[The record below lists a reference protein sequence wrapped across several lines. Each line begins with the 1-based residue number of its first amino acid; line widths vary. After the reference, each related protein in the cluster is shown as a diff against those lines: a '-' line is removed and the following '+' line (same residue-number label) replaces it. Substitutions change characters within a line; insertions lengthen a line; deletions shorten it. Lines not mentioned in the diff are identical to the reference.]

1 MDGVEEADVSPTGG
15 DLSLAG
21 LLVFGEG
28 PRPDRVTVPPAAL
41 EAAREIDSSTVRRRA
56 TPVRKSFL
64 RSDTDLPT
72 ALTRVYR
79 SGGRGGQVVLKLY
92 LALLWRC
99 SSPPFETSKPA
110 RAWATLIG
118 LEDPSGNGQRR
129 VNAALR
135 TLQDAK
141 LIQVTYTPGVGNTV
155 SLLDESGDGT
165 PYRLPST
172 EYAKAAKGPA
182 GEAQRRRNTYFKV
195 PSRLWTEGDIQSLN
209 GPGLVMLLILLAE
222 QADTVDS
229 VWFATDL
236 FPARYRISHNVR
248 AQGTTELQR
257 RGLLEVSREALPEV
271 PGSVFARRRFRN
283 KYRLTLPGGSTELI
297 LPNPPAAAPDPAVA
311 ANPAA
316 AADPPAT
323 AGPAAATTTAADL
336 QGETAS

>member
-1 MDGVEEADVSPTGG
+1 MDGDEEAEVSPTGG
-15 DLSLAG
+15 VLSLAD
-21 LLVFGEG
+21 LLAFGEG
-28 PRPDRVTVPPAAL
+28 PRPDRVTAPPAAL
-41 EAAREIDSSTVRRRA
+41 EAAREIDSSTLRRRA

-64 RSDTDLPT
+64 RSDSDLPT

-79 SGGRGGQVVLKLY
+79 SGGRGGQVALKLY

-99 SSPPFETSKPA
+99 SSPPFQTSKPA

-118 LEDPSGNGQRR
+118 LEDPGGNGQRR

-135 TLQDAK
+135 TLQNAL

-165 PYRLPST
+165 PYKLPST
-172 EYAKAAKGPA
+172 EYARAPKGPA

-195 PSRLWTEGDIQSLN
+195 PSRLWTEGDIQSLS

-222 QADTVDS
+222 QADTADS

-236 FPARYRISHNVR
+236 FPARYRISPNVR
-248 AQGTTELQR
+248 AQGTTELQQ
-257 RGLLEVSREALPEV
+257 RGLLVVDREALPEV

-283 KYRLTLPGGSTELI
+283 KYRLTLPGGPAELF
-297 LPNPPAAAPDPAVA
+297 LPAPPTT
-311 ANPAA
+311 
-316 AADPPAT
+316 PPSAST
-323 AGPAAATTTAADL
+323 AGPASAAADATGV
-336 QGETAS
+336 QAS